1 MVIGLFISTTA
12 VSLPEPMAVADS
24 GAVAEQVAL
33 APSQRALAAVAQLE
47 SSRPQGMQN
56 AVASTFAAHPEMVA
70 EPDPSRSDIIAHHA
84 TTTLPGDVVTR
95 AVEDSDRLW
104 SLGIE
109 LFSPVPKGALPDLS
123 QPTTPDECHTQ
134 ATNKSLEGAS
144 RLNLIAQMTH
154 QLFEC
159 VTALEGL
166 DEVEPTKLR
175 RWNGATVWGF
185 QSLSE
190 QIAAESVVV
199 AYCESLGFAD
209 HALYGNN
216 PWGYGGLFQL
226 GRTEFSRFDGV
237 GGSRFDPVDNAYAAA
252 RYFVFQYE
260 NRAGWGGW
268 SPWAVVNTN
277 FDGVN
282 DQVKVPILPRF
293 VSTDPGF
300 AGRRGPELPKWAVDP
315 WTYAVPEWNG
325 CPYNGYRWPNAA
337 RL

>member
-12 VSLPEPMAVADS
+12 LTLPEPAGTSEPLGVVVEKERMSDTS
-24 GAVAEQVAL
+24 LQVAVTATSLIAAERQPRPADTVL
-33 APSQRALAAVAQLE
+33 ASPVETTVVTDPSAAEIAARRVSVAQSDGL
-47 SSRPQGMQN
+47 SS
-56 AVASTFAAHPEMVA
+56 
-70 EPDPSRSDIIAHHA
+70 PS
-84 TTTLPGDVVTR
+84 
-95 AVEDSDRLW
+95 VEEFDHLW
-104 SLGIE
+104 SSGID
-109 LFSPVPKGALPDLS
+109 LFSPIPESSLPDFE
-123 QPTTPDECHTQ
+123 PTTPDECFEKARGKRLDGGH
-134 ATNKSLEGAS
+134 

-154 QLFEC
+154 ELFEC
-159 VTALEGL
+159 VTSLEGL
-166 DEVEPTKLR
+166 DDVEATALR
-175 RWNGATVWGF
+175 RWNGAKQWGF
-185 QSLSE
+185 QSLAE
-190 QIAAESVVV
+190 QVAAEAVVV

-209 HALYGNN
+209 HALSGTN

-226 GRTEFSRFDGV
+226 GRTEFNRFDVV
-237 GGSRFDPVDNAYAAA
+237 GGSRFDPADNAYAAV

-293 VSTDPGF
+293 VSTDPDF
-300 AGRRGPELPKWAVDP
+300 VGRRGPELPKWAVDP

-325 CPYNGYRWPNAA
+325 CPYNGYRWPRAE